1 MANNNMDFSRISEDE
16 KINGI
21 NITNIPQYIRD
32 KAYLTDFSETLAQ
45 LAEMIIQLGVNSS
58 LDPDEALEWARKLQ
72 ETVSQSE
79 FDSWVATLLDGGPSI
94 FMNTLGEL
102 QTKYPNGAPGV
113 ALVRETDPAK
123 IYVWNG
129 TVWEDFGDYQGIGVK
144 DGTISMPKLDNQLK
158 DILDSRFTNE
168 ITNGNFSNGLDSWK
182 VANGSSAELA
192 TGGHVRVTG
201 TGESTLPRLLQDATN
216 GNVNG
221 HKIYVSGRF
230 MSENASIS
238 SLGFN
243 IYRDDIVTYDVRLKH
258 PEPNVWLQIGDIIT
272 LGGEGGAL
280 RVQPA
285 AKYPSASDSKDNSFL
300 VDDIIIMDLTELF
313 GPGKEPTYKEVQRIL
328 GDTYFEGTL
337 SVSELV
343 KKEIKLANT
352 DDDTTSNI
360 PVNNTLPFS
369 RDKFT
374 AEELA
379 LLDYNSLNLI
389 DKVGVF
395 TRHTDPDTPTVVLSS
410 NGDTSRLSSS
420 LAQRTDLSEFDYIE
434 LHLNVKDQ
442 TKFSNLRVVLSTSAS
457 DHFANDNLT
466 HRLNEVKE
474 DGYRVLR
481 VPMSTFFVSD
491 GNPSLTS
498 IETIRLVFSGGSVE
512 SPSSI
517 EIIKISAVKGRK
529 GAVYMQ
535 FDDGTIGQYKYA
547 FPILEKYGLRGTIA
561 VPTERVGKTVGLSG
575 ERPTWSQLREM
586 QAAGWLVVSHG
597 LDERSLNSLSDEEL
611 DRQLRVSSQ
620 MLFDRGFT
628 FGSKCIVAPQSAW
641 DDRVERFARKYF
653 AISRNKSYGG
663 GPRRDVYPQNHHRHQ
678 KVMGPHGV
686 PIEELKSWIDEAIQY
701 KQEVAISWHMVQPEE
716 PAQNKTYWD
725 ATERLEAVCAYI
737 REKIDEGV
745 LECVTWQD
753 TMLQSMN
760 TQSVD
765 AKGNEYLVS
774 KDSDLT
780 LLKLPIYTD

>member
-1 MANNNMDFSRISEDE
+1 MAGTDFTHLTNNEL
-16 KINGI
+16 INGI
-21 NITNIPQYIRD
+21 KALNLPDYIRT
-32 KAYLTDFSETLAQ
+32 KAYGVDVRETLAQ
-45 LAEMIIQLGVNSS
+45 MTEMTIQLGVNMGLS
-58 LDPDEALEWARKLQ
+58 PDEALKWARKLQ
-72 ETVSQSE
+72 ESVSQSE

-94 FMNTLGEL
+94 FMNTLSEL
-102 QTKYPNGAPGV
+102 KTKYPKGAPGV

-129 TVWEDFGDYQGIGVK
+129 SAWEDFGDYQGIEVK
-144 DGTISMPKLDNQLK
+144 DGSISMSKLDNQLK
-158 DILDSRFTNE
+158 DMIDSRFTNK
-168 ITNGNFSNGLDSWK
+168 ITNGDFSNGLVGWRT
-182 VANGSSAELA
+182 ATGSSAEL
-192 TGGHVRVTG
+192 TNGGHVRISG
-201 TGESTLPRLLQDATN
+201 TGESKLPRILQGATD
-216 GNVNG
+216 GYVNG
-221 HKIYVSGRF
+221 HKIYVSGSF
-230 MSENASIS
+230 MSENLSIDN
-238 SLGFN
+238 LGFN
-243 IYRDDIVTYDVRLKH
+243 IYRDNNVSYDIRVNNI
-258 PEPNVWLQIGDIIT
+258 EPNVWLQIGDIIEPDV
-272 LGGEGGAL
+272 GSGSL
-280 RVQPA
+280 RVQPV
-285 AKYPSASDSKDNSFL
+285 AKYPSASDAKDNSFL
-300 VDDIIIMDLTELF
+300 VDNIIVMDLTEIF
-313 GPGKEPTYKEVQRIL
+313 GAGKEPTYKEVQNIL
-328 GDTYFEGTL
+328 DGAYFEGTL

-343 KKEIKLANT
+343 KKEITLSNAK
-352 DDDTTSNI
+352 DTN
-360 PVNNTLPFS
+360 VNAIDKSNTLPFS

-374 AEELA
+374 AEELV
-379 LLDYNSLNLI
+379 LLDYNSLNLV

-410 NGDTSRLSSS
+410 TGDTSRLSSD
-420 LAQRTDLSEFDYIE
+420 LGKRTDLSGFDYIE

-442 TKFSNLRVVLSTSAS
+442 TQFSNLRVVLSTSVS

-498 IETIRLVFSGGSVE
+498 VQTIRVVFSGGSVGN
-512 SPSSI
+512 PSSV
-517 EIIKISAVKGRK
+517 EIIKITAVKGRK

-561 VPTERVGKTVGLSG
+561 VPTERVGQTVGLSG
-575 ERPTWSQLREM
+575 ERTTWSQLREM

-597 LDERSLNSLSDEEL
+597 LDEKSLNSLSDEEL

-653 AISRNKSYGG
+653 AIARNRGYGN
-663 GPRRDVYPQNHHRHQ
+663 GPRRDVYPQNHHRYQ
-678 KVMGPHGV
+678 KCMGPHGA

-701 KQEVAISWHMVQPEE
+701 KQEVTMSWHMVQPEE
-716 PAQNKTYWD
+716 PEHNKTYWD
-725 ATERLEAVCAYI
+725 TPERLEAVCAYI

-760 TQSVD
+760 TNSLD